1 MQHSKKRV
9 KKDQQDGVEI
19 RQRSVSEPAV
29 PSQGITGDAKVASNL
44 RSRSRLYWLFSCCG
58 SVIQVNTPTE
68 MEEESEKSE

>member
-1 MQHSKKRV
+1 MQHSKK
-9 KKDQQDGVEI
+9 KKKEKAPVVEI
-19 RQRSVSEPAV
+19 RPRAVSEPAV